1 MMWKSACSA
10 LVLVAALTIAGCG
23 ADNSCNCSNVPGKT
37 STPAGSTPRPTT
49 TPGGLP
55 TVTGGSPVPTL
66 TGGSPGPTSGSPGP
80 TTMPSPGVGC
90 EGSQL
95 TLTVTSQD
103 GSDLDTGWTG
113 IAHNSVAISQSTV
126 TVNLNDCGSG
136 TCTVDGSAL
145 VGQKFGGPLP
155 LSSGGVPVCVLNT
168 FREAVTGTYECA
180 SGCGDSTVKLTS
192 SVFLVQDIGMP
203 CPTCDGDPTPNDG
216 QKGGTCHGGSASA
229 GQPCDVNGVSALFG
243 STSNDCLPSGSSVG
257 DLAIDLAPLT
267 TGTVSHTA
275 DQACVSV
282 GSVGQCFCPG
292 QNRPNACDTGVC
304 GANGTC
310 DSPIDGLCSG
320 QKFRSCTPGSGTADC
335 EAVFPGAGTCTDT
348 PRPCFGD
355 TITRTGQCATPGN
368 TGTLVSFFCIPA
380 TKAPAINTTA
390 GLPGPGALSLPAI
403 SVRAVRQ

>member
-23 ADNSCNCSNVPGKT
+23 ADNSCNCSNTTKT
-37 STPAGSTPRPTT
+37 ATPAT
-49 TPGGLP
+49 TPHP
-55 TVTGGSPVPTL
+55 TGGTSVSPPTA
-66 TGGSPGPTSGSPGP
+66 TPVSSTSGGSPGLTPTGGGSGVP
-80 TTMPSPGVGC
+80 TPMPSGGNSC

-113 IAHNSVAISQSTV
+113 IAHKSVATSQSTV

-155 LSSGGVPVCVLNT
+155 LSSGGVPVCVVNT

-192 SVFLVQDIGMP
+192 SVFLVQQIAMP

-216 QKGGTCHGGSASA
+216 QKGGTCHGGTASV
-229 GQPCDVNGVSALFG
+229 GQPCDVNGVSPVFG

-267 TGTVSHTA
+267 TGTVSVTA
-275 DQACVSV
+275 DQACVSI

-292 QNRPNACDTGVC
+292 QNRPNACDNGIC

-310 DSPIDGLCSG
+310 DSPIDGICSG
-320 QKFRSCTPGSGTADC
+320 QKFRTCTPGSGTANC
-335 EAVFPGAGTCTDT
+335 EAISPGAGTCTDT
-348 PRPCFGD
+348 PRPCFGP
-355 TITRTGQCATPGN
+355 TISRTGQCATPGN
-368 TGTLVSFFCIPA
+368 TGTLVAFFCIPA
-380 TKAPAINTTA
+380 TIAPAINTTA